1 MEFRRLFELFN
12 YQKLM
17 YAQKIALARKQ
28 ELSWRSYSTDECIAM
43 VNQVS
48 AGLLELGLKKGE
60 KAAIIAHTPDPKW
73 TFLDFGMQQI
83 GIVVVP
89 LSATFPDEQLAE
101 ILKEAHIKIAFVSNR
116 ELFQRLEKL
125 QNELANLEQV
135 YTWHQLPDI
144 PGWDDFITVSTEKH
158 TEKFQHLRASIHED
172 DLATIVYTSGTT
184 DRPKGVMLSH
194 KNIISNIKGIMELVP
209 VNCDKRVISYLPLNF
224 IFERVVTYV
233 YIAVGASIYYPK
245 EYSILGEQLK
255 LIKPH
260 FFTAV
265 PKTIEDFYVELMVRA
280 DAGDVLRKKL
290 NDWAFRVG
298 AQYDDK
304 RNLSF
309 TYWLQLVFANLFVF
323 RWWRKIFGGQ
333 LEGIICGAANL
344 NTDIVRTF
352 SAANIEVREGYG
364 LTETSPVVS
373 LNGFETQNNRF
384 GTVGMAL
391 KETKVKIDQLPEQE
405 AVGEILVKGP
415 GVMLGYFNN
424 PKLTQQMYNQDGWL
438 KTGDVGE
445 LVDDQFIRL
454 IGRKSSFSKLTNG
467 TGYFPEQIEK
477 ALKSSPLI
485 YSSLVVGNKRPFI
498 SAIILPNFKI
508 LRSWCKSNS
517 TAWTAPQFMIL
528 QEKVIALYQQ
538 EIALINQSFRP
549 ELRVENFLL
558 TFKNW
563 NIFNGETTA
572 SKKEVRDTIIHN
584 YSSEIE
590 KLYPKS

>member
-89 LSATFPDEQLAE
+89 LSATLPNEQLAE
-101 ILKEAHIKIAFVSNR
+101 ILEEAHIRIAFVSNR
-116 ELFQRLEKL
+116 ELFQRLEEL
-125 QNELANLEQV
+125 QNKLAHLEQI

-144 PGWDDFITVSTEKH
+144 PGWDDFITVPTEKH

-209 VNCDKRVISYLPLNF
+209 INCDKRVISYLPLNF

-290 NDWAFRVG
+290 NDWAFRIG

-391 KETKVKIDQLPEQE
+391 KGTKVKIDPLPEQE
-405 AVGEILVKGP
+405 AVGEILVKSP
-415 GVMLGYFNN
+415 GVMLGYFDN

-454 IGRKSSFSKLTNG
+454 IGRKSSFSKLNDG

-508 LRSWCKSNS
+508 LRSWCQSNS

-538 EIALINQSFRP
+538 EIALINQSLRP

-572 SKKEVRDTIIHN
+572 SRKEVRGTIIHN

-590 KLYPKS
+590 KLYLQS